1 MVYATE
7 RAHAG
12 PNRGISMKISVVT
25 DSASNLPRELA
36 EQSGITL
43 VPMILKFGERALLD
57 GVDMPPGQFYKAL
70 VEERVPVSTSG
81 PSAGDFAAAFE
92 KAIACA
98 EGVLYVNVAS
108 FISTYLGTTGY
119 VVNDLDKR

>member
-1 MVYATE
+1 
-7 RAHAG
+7 
-12 PNRGISMKISVVT
+12 MKISVVT

-70 VEERVPVSTSG
+70 VEENVAVSTSG
-81 PSAGDFAAAFE
+81 PSAGDFKAAFE
-92 KAIACA
+92 RVLEDAD
-98 EGVLYVNVAS
+98 GVVCVNVAS
-108 FISTYLGTTGY
+108 FVSGL
-119 VVNDLDKR
+119 VS